1 MDNTKKSRVI
11 GDHFESMQDSIVNLG
26 IVAKNLDHIPRV
38 SLEQLDPWESPK
50 ERLLIVFLAR
60 TGSTWLCELMNKTNS
75 MGYARESL
83 HAQELI
89 NHFESGDYNNL
100 NEIMRASVGEHC
112 TKNGIYSAKSTFH
125 TLAPMFLLE
134 EFPNNLERWKIVV
147 LTRDD
152 KLDQAIS
159 IVKLNKNRKSTS
171 FDNSLITVV
180 EEDYDYNEISKRLNL
195 IMKGEKTIFTFL
207 QAYGANYLKI
217 SYEKLSSNPKQII
230 DQISEFCDIT
240 ISNVDTESQFDIQ
253 RDEISAKWKKRWLE
267 DAKNENPLFSNN
279 ILFKR

>member
-1 MDNTKKSRVI
+1 
-11 GDHFESMQDSIVNLG
+11 
-26 IVAKNLDHIPRV
+26 
-38 SLEQLDPWESPK
+38 
-50 ERLLIVFLAR
+50 
-60 TGSTWLCELMNKTNS
+60 
-75 MGYARESL
+75 
-83 HAQELI
+83 
-89 NHFESGDYNNL
+89 
-100 NEIMRASVGEHC
+100 
-112 TKNGIYSAKSTFH
+112 
-125 TLAPMFLLE
+125 MFLLE

-180 EEDYDYNEISKRLNL
+180 EEDYDYNEISKRLNI

-207 QAYGANYLKI
+207 QAYDANYLKI

>member
-1 MDNTKKSRVI
+1 M
-11 GDHFESMQDSIVNLG
+11 
-26 IVAKNLDHIPRV
+26 
-38 SLEQLDPWESPK
+38 EQLDPWESPK

-89 NHFESGDYNNL
+89 NAFESGDYNNL
-100 NEIMRASVGEHC
+100 NEIMRSSVKEHC
-112 TKNGIYSAKSTFH
+112 TKNGIYSVKSTFH

-159 IVKLNKNRKSTS
+159 IMKLDKNRKSTS
-171 FDNSLITVV
+171 FDNSAITVV
-180 EEDYDYNEISKRLNL
+180 EEDYDYNEISRKLNL
-195 IMKGEKTIFTFL
+195 IMKGENTIFTFL

-217 SYEKLSSNPKQII
+217 SYENLSLNPKQII
-230 DQISEFCDIT
+230 DQISKFCGITVSNADIET
-240 ISNVDTESQFDIQ
+240 QFEIQ
-253 RDEISAKWKKRWLE
+253 RDKISAKWKKQWLE
-267 DAKNENPLFSNN
+267 DVQNENPLFSNN
-279 ILFKR
+279 ALFKR